1 MFCVSFDTDNAL
13 LCALCY
19 FISYGALPL
28 FVLPRATCSS
38 SGNLAYVAT
47 VCLVFKNNS
56 HYYYYIVKQFG
67 TSNYWTFINRNI
79 NITAKQKLIIII
91 EEEESSGKS
100 KLKIIERCRIF

>member
-38 SGNLAYVAT
+38 SGNLAYVQCVWFLKT
-47 VCLVFKNNS
+47 
-56 HYYYYIVKQFG
+56 IG
-67 TSNYWTFINRNI
+67 
-79 NITAKQKLIIII
+79 IIII
-91 EEEESSGKS
+91 ILSNN
-100 KLKIIERCRIF
+100 LAPLIIGHL